1 MIAIITGDIVN
12 SSTVEDPQVWLDPLK
27 ELFERISPH
36 SGDRM
41 IYRGD
46 SFQIKVLPEKGLRA
60 SLLIISTVVALDI
73 PGLNVRQAIGIGRTD
88 DPDAAI
94 NEASGEAFIYSGKLL
109 DQLTASG
116 RRLGLRTPWE
126 EINREFDMMFRL
138 VRVIL
143 NGWTNRTAEVAGFLL
158 GREGITQTEIAKE
171 LGLAQSTI
179 NAHIQRGSLHEIM
192 ELEKYYS
199 DIITDKIRETRD

>member
-1 MIAIITGDIVN
+1 MIAIITGDIIN

-36 SGDRM
+36 PGDRM

-46 SFQIKVLPEKGLRA
+46 SFQIKVLPEKVLRA

-94 NEASGEAFIYSGKLL
+94 NEASGEAFIYSGKLR
-109 DQLTASG
+109 DQIKASG
-116 RRLGLRTPWE
+116 QRMEHRTTWE
-126 EINREFDMMFRL
+126 GIHRDLDMML
-138 VRVIL
+138 V
-143 NGWTNRTAEVAGFLL
+143 
-158 GREGITQTEIAKE
+158 TE
-171 LGLAQSTI
+171 
-179 NAHIQRGSLHEIM
+179 R
-192 ELEKYYS
+192 
-199 DIITDKIRETRD
+199 

>member
-12 SSTVEDPQVWLDPLK
+12 SSTVKDQHVCLDPLK
-27 ELFERISPH
+27 DLFERISLHP
-36 SGDRM
+36 GDRA
-41 IYRGD
+41 IYRWD
-46 SFQIKVLPEKGLRA
+46 SLQIKVQTEKGLRVC
-60 SLLIISTVVALDI
+60 LLIISTVVALDI
-73 PGLNVRQAIGIGRTD
+73 PNLNVRLAIGIGKTD
-88 DPDAAI
+88 HPDAAI

-109 DQLTASG
+109 DQLTVSG

-126 EINREFDMMFRL
+126 EINREFEMMFRL

-199 DIITDKIRETRD
+199 DMITEKIREARD

>member
-1 MIAIITGDIVN
+1 MSDALTRTLHY
-12 SSTVEDPQVWLDPLK
+12 S
-27 ELFERISPH
+27 
-36 SGDRM
+36 
-41 IYRGD
+41 
-46 SFQIKVLPEKGLRA
+46 LP
-60 SLLIISTVVALDI
+60 ICVALDI

-94 NEASGEAFIYSGKLL
+94 IEASGEAFIYSGKLL

-143 NGWTNRTAEVAGFLL
+143 NGWTDRKSAC
-158 GREGITQTEIAKE
+158 RE
-171 LGLAQSTI
+171 
-179 NAHIQRGSLHEIM
+179 
-192 ELEKYYS
+192 
-199 DIITDKIRETRD
+199 RE

>member
-36 SGDRM
+36 PGDRM

-73 PGLNVRQAIGIGRTD
+73 PGLNVRQAIRSEEHTSELQSRGHRVGRL
-88 DPDAAI
+88 
-94 NEASGEAFIYSGKLL
+94 LL
-109 DQLTASG
+109 D
-116 RRLGLRTPWE
+116 
-126 EINREFDMMFRL
+126 
-138 VRVIL
+138 
-143 NGWTNRTAEVAGFLL
+143 
-158 GREGITQTEIAKE
+158 K
-171 LGLAQSTI
+171 
-179 NAHIQRGSLHEIM
+179 
-192 ELEKYYS
+192 K
-199 DIITDKIRETRD
+199 

>member
-36 SGDRM
+36 PGDRM
-41 IYRGD
+41 IHRGD

-88 DPDAAI
+88 DPDTAI
-94 NEASGEAFIYSGKLL
+94 NEASGEAFRSEE
-109 DQLTASG
+109 
-116 RRLGLRTPWE
+116 RRVGNECR
-126 EINREFDMMFRL
+126 RR
-138 VRVIL
+138 
-143 NGWTNRTAEVAGFLL
+143 
-158 GREGITQTEIAKE
+158 
-171 LGLAQSTI
+171 
-179 NAHIQRGSLHEIM
+179 
-192 ELEKYYS
+192 
-199 DIITDKIRETRD
+199 